1 MSRAVPP
8 LPLYAF
14 WRGQG
19 HLYLFFTFGG
29 FLNGVLLG
37 IITEQNVCVPLGN
50 TQDEGIR
57 L

>member
-14 WRGQG
+14 LAWTGTT
-19 HLYLFFTFGG
+19 LSFTFRG
-29 FLNGVLLG
+29 FLNGAVFD
-37 IITEQNVCVPLGN
+37 IITEQNVGVPLGN

>member
-1 MSRAVPP
+1 MP
-8 LPLYAF
+8 F

-19 HLYLFFTFGG
+19 LYLFTFGR
-29 FLNGVLLG
+29 FLNGAVLG
-37 IITEQNVCVPLGN
+37 IITEQNVGGRLGI